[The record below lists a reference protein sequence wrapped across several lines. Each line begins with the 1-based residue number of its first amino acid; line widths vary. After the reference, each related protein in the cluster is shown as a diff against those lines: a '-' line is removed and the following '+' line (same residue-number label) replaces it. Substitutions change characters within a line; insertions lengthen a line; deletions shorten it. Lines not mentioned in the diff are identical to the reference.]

1 MGCDV
6 SLSPG
11 QLLLPPSLKPL
22 NNQALGKTS
31 HCSIIEACD
40 ECPDLSY
47 HHLWIKEETCSLS
60 PFFFFSLPLRAKT
73 IGFRPQVSKDFC
85 LIHVGQGVSR
95 EGGSAKEVIWVLF

>member
-1 MGCDV
+1 MGCDI

-22 NNQALGKTS
+22 SNQALGKTS

-40 ECPDLSY
+40 EFPDLSY

-60 PFFFFSLPLRAKT
+60 FFFFFFAS
-73 IGFRPQVSKDFC
+73 QSKNHRFQTPG
-85 LIHVGQGVSR
+85 L
-95 EGGSAKEVIWVLF
+95 